1 MKLAVVRASS
11 PIELSEAWEVNMN
24 LVSTLIWAGAII
36 LVIVLLLIVLAK
48 QYRKVGPNEV
58 LIIAGG
64 RKKTVTGP
72 EGEKVKVGYR
82 YRLGGGTFVL
92 PFVETVYRLPMDVIT
107 LNIKTPEVLTHSG
120 VPILAEAT
128 AQVKVDSS
136 DAAIRL
142 AAEQFLGLGKDG
154 IRDVSM
160 NVVEGHM
167 REVIGTM
174 TVEQIYRGR
183 QEFSARVNGA
193 VRPDLTR
200 MGLVLLSFALK
211 DISDTQGYLESLSKP
226 QVVAA
231 KRDAVI
237 AEAETEKEAIIK
249 SSQARKEGEVA
260 RLAAEA
266 LIAKAQWEN
275 EAKKA
280 ESQVAV
286 NQKKAQADFSYEIER
301 YRLSQQ
307 IKKEEARML
316 AIEKEEAIK
325 IEELEIA
332 RREKELDSSVLKPA
346 DARKYQ
352 IKAEAEA
359 EEFRIQAE
367 ARGKAEALR
376 LEGETE
382 VELMR
387 KRGQAEAESMLKKAK
402 ACEEYNEAAVLEMYM
417 KILPDLARAV
427 SEPLSKVD
435 KIVLVGGGD
444 KSLGTTRVTAQVAEV
459 LAQMPEVV
467 KSLTGVDL
475 KKYLQDK
482 VSPEAKK
489 EK

>member
-1 MKLAVVRASS
+1 MS
-11 PIELSEAWEVNMN
+11 
-24 LVSTLIWAGAII
+24 LVSSLILAGAII
-36 LVIVLLLIVLAK
+36 LIIAVILIVVAK

-64 RKKTVTGP
+64 RKKTITGP
-72 EGEKVKVGYR
+72 DGSKVKVGYR
-82 YRLGGGTFVL
+82 YRLGGGTFVI

-107 LNIKTPEVLTHSG
+107 LNIKTPEVLTNSG
-120 VPILAEAT
+120 VPIMAEAT

-136 DAAIRL
+136 DSAIRL
-142 AAEQFLGLGKDG
+142 AAEQFLGLGKEG

-160 NVVEGHM
+160 NVLEGHM

-183 QEFSARVNGA
+183 HEFSARVNEA
-193 VRPDLTR
+193 VRPDLSR
-200 MGLVLLSFALK
+200 MGLVMLSFALK
-211 DISDTQGYLESLSKP
+211 DISDAQGYLESLSKP

-231 KRDAVI
+231 KRDALI
-237 AEAETEKEAIIK
+237 AQAETEKEAIIK

-275 EAKKA
+275 EAKKS

-286 NQKKAQADFSYEIER
+286 NQKKAQADFSYELER

-307 IKKEEARML
+307 IKKEEAKMK

-325 IEELEIA
+325 IEELEIS
-332 RREKELDSSVLKPA
+332 RREKELDASVVKPA

-367 ARGKAEALR
+367 AKGKAEALR
-376 LEGETE
+376 LEGEAE
-382 VELMR
+382 AEIMKKKGL
-387 KRGQAEAESMLKKAK
+387 AEAESILKRAQAWEK
-402 ACEEYNEAAVLEMYM
+402 YNQAAVLEMYL
-417 KILPDLARAV
+417 KALPDLARAV

-435 KIVLVGGGD
+435 KIVVISGSD
-444 KSLGTTRVTAQVAEV
+444 KSLGTTKITAQVAEV
-459 LAQMPEVV
+459 LSQMPDVV

-475 KKYLQDK
+475 KKFLQEK
-482 VSPEAKK
+482 LSPEDKK

>member
-1 MKLAVVRASS
+1 MISVSS
-11 PIELSEAWEVNMN
+11 LITAGIIIIVFA
-24 LVSTLIWAGAII
+24 LVLF
-36 LVIVLLLIVLAK
+36 VIAK

-58 LIIAGG
+58 LIISGG
-64 RKKTVTGP
+64 RKRTITEPDGTKI
-72 EGEKVKVGYR
+72 KIGYR

-92 PFVETVYRLPMDVIT
+92 PFVESVFRLPMDVIT

-128 AQVKVDSS
+128 AQVKVDSKDS
-136 DAAIRL
+136 AIRL
-142 AAEQFLGLGKDG
+142 AAEQFLGLGKEG

-160 NVVEGHM
+160 NVLEGHM

-174 TVEQIYRGR
+174 TAEQIFRGR
-183 QEFSARVNGA
+183 HDFSARVA
-193 VRPDLTR
+193 EAIRPDFTR
-200 MGLVLLSFALK
+200 MGLVMLSFALK
-211 DISDTQGYLESLSKP
+211 DISDMQGYIESLSKP
-226 QVVAA
+226 QVAAA
-231 KRDAVI
+231 KRDAAI

-275 EAKKA
+275 EAKKS
-280 ESQVAV
+280 ESQVMV
-286 NQKKAQADFSYEIER
+286 NQKKAQSDFSYELER

-307 IKKEEARML
+307 IKKEESKMK

-332 RREKELDSSVLKPA
+332 RREKELESTVIKPA

-367 ARGKAEALR
+367 AKGKAEAFR
-376 LEGETE
+376 LEGD
-382 VELMR
+382 
-387 KRGQAEAESMLKKAK
+387 AEAELVKKKGVAEAEAMLKKAQAWDK
-402 ACEEYNEAAVLEMYM
+402 YNQAAVLEMYLAA
-417 KILPDLARAV
+417 LPELAKAV

-435 KIVLVGGGD
+435 KIVVVGGGD
-444 KSLGTTRVTAQVAEV
+444 KGLGTTKITAQVAEV
-459 LAQMPEVV
+459 LSQMPEVV
-467 KSLTGVDL
+467 KSLTGVDI
-475 KKYLQDK
+475 KKYFQDRF
-482 VSPEAKK
+482 SPEDKK